1 VDEVL
6 TDDGTLKDSGVC
18 VSCESRVDTVVVD
31 PKGDVVSAT
40 ELVALGV
47 DEEVS
52 VGVGV

>member
-1 VDEVL
+1 
-6 TDDGTLKDSGVC
+6 
-18 VSCESRVDTVVVD
+18 VVVD

-52 VGVGV
+52 VGVGVPLPGNPEKL

>member
-1 VDEVL
+1 MALRTSAAVEAVMGL
-6 TDDGTLKDSGVC
+6 AVAVGSKL
-18 VSCESRVDTVVVD
+18 EN
-31 PKGDVVSAT
+31 AT